1 MPGVFDRSRNKALV
15 RSISSNFD
23 SAISKF
29 FGDRPPKVEAAKMQ
43 HRGYVDALR
52 TSGVEVEIL
61 EELPGHPDCCFVE
74 DTAVIFDNLAVICR
88 PGHPSRVNEVHTI
101 SERLSQDFEIKFLSP
116 EAKMDGG
123 DIVYTGNGFLI
134 GRSTRTNDIGINEL
148 NEIASMFG
156 YSTQVIDVPSSTL
169 HLTTV
174 CSVPKDGILIAA
186 EGHLKPEQVT
196 GFDDIIWVPN
206 SETYASNTIAMENG
220 VVLVSAGF
228 PITKQRLERS
238 GFETKEV
245 EMGEIMQAD
254 GSLTCLSLFIG

>member
-1 MPGVFDRSRNKALV
+1 MPGVFDRSRKKALV
-15 RSISSNFD
+15 RNISSNFD
-23 SAISKF
+23 SAVSKF
-29 FGDRPPKVEAAKMQ
+29 FGSRPPRVDAAKIQ
-43 HRGYVDALR
+43 HQGYVDALR
-52 TSGVEVEIL
+52 TSGVVVEIL

-74 DTAVIFDNLAVICR
+74 DTAVIFDDLAVICR
-88 PGHPSRVNEVHTI
+88 PGHPSRANEVHTI
-101 SERLSQDFEIKFLSP
+101 SERLSKDFEIKFLSS

-123 DIVYTGNGFLI
+123 DIVFTGNGFLI

-148 NEIASMFG
+148 SKIASRLG
-156 YSTQVIDVPSSTL
+156 YSTQVIDVPNSTL

-174 CSVPKDGILIAA
+174 CSVPKNGMLIAA
-186 EGHLKPEQVT
+186 EGHLRPEQIN

-220 VVLVSAGF
+220 IVLVSAGF
-228 PITKQRLERS
+228 PITKQRLEMA

-245 EMGEIMQAD
+245 EMDEIMQAD

>member
-1 MPGVFDRSRNKALV
+1 MPGVFDRSRKRALV
-15 RSISSNFD
+15 RNISSNFD
-23 SAISKF
+23 DAVSKF
-29 FGDRPPKVEAAKMQ
+29 FGSRPPKVDTAKIQ
-43 HRGYVDALR
+43 HQGYVDALR
-52 TSGVEVEIL
+52 TSGVVVEIL

-74 DTAVIFDNLAVICR
+74 DTAVIFDDLAVICR
-88 PGHPSRVNEVHTI
+88 PGHPSRFDEVHTI
-101 SERLSQDFEIKFLSP
+101 SERLSEDFEIKFLSP

-148 NEIASMFG
+148 TKIASMLG

-174 CSVPKDGILIAA
+174 CSVPRNGMLIAA
-186 EGHLKPEQVT
+186 EGHLKPEQIS
-196 GFDDIIWVPN
+196 GFDDVIWVPN
-206 SETYASNTIAMENG
+206 GETYASNTIAMENG
-220 VVLVSAGF
+220 IVLVSAGF
-228 PITKQRLERS
+228 PVTKQRLDIA